1 MTPIPHTCRRPRTQR
16 NSNMLRRAA
25 VCACPPFMARAEER
39 AYAAQQKS
47 KQVNGA
53 ECLFSFFFVFVFFKQ
68 FCLFVKMQF
77 PGLTRECRNLAAGEH
92 SAFGVP
98 RHKITC
104 ARLSILLS

>member
-53 ECLFSFFFVFVFFKQ
+53 ECLFSFYFFIIFFTV
-68 FCLFVKMQF
+68 L
-77 PGLTRECRNLAAGEH
+77 LIRENAISWINERMLQ
-92 SAFGVP
+92 S
-98 RHKITC
+98 
-104 ARLSILLS
+104 SSW